1 MMKNAESVSCKA
13 FQARLGARRKQLGVA
28 LIEAM
33 IAMLIFSFGVL
44 GLMGLESRA
53 INYSVDAED
62 RNRAAL
68 FASEVA
74 SSMWASGLINVPAS
88 PNAFV
93 TTAFAAL
100 SARVNDPSN
109 GGLPNGVLTITPVA
123 GTTNAADIQIT
134 WKPPSQTA
142 AADSSVLT
150 TRVTLP

>member
-1 MMKNAESVSCKA
+1 MLSSRSLQGRM
-13 FQARLGARRKQLGVA
+13 GARRTQRGVA
-28 LIEAM
+28 LIEALVS
-33 IAMLIFSFGVL
+33 MLIFSFGVL

-53 INYSVDAED
+53 INYSVDADD

-74 SSMWASGLINVPAS
+74 SSMWSAGTVNVPAS
-88 PNAFV
+88 TNVFV
-93 TTAFAAL
+93 TTAFTAL
-100 SARVNDPSN
+100 SARVGDPTN

-123 GTTNAADIQIT
+123 GTTNAADIRIT